1 MPMLAVT
8 LGAPPKCSI
17 NSPSL
22 ELTMKG
28 ADSNAAAKTIANL
41 PVDLKKYHANQLLG
55 HISAQANA
63 LLETATSQ

>member
-1 MPMLAVT
+1 
-8 LGAPPKCSI
+8 
-17 NSPSL
+17 
-22 ELTMKG
+22 MKG

-41 PVDLKKYHANQLLG
+41 PVDLKKYHSNQLLG